1 VRGAINVL
9 GSNQTIAEYSNS
21 DFALGT
27 GQFTV
32 GDNGGSDDYNPNKN
46 ASTYVA
52 WLWNESATP
61 GFDIVTYTGNGTGQD
76 VNHSLGVTPSLMIL
90 KRRDSGPY
98 SWPVYHASYWNITNG
113 LLFLDSTSVGNS
125 NFGYF
130 GSAPS
135 STTFRVNTAAAVNAS
150 GGTYVAYL
158 WSEVAGFS
166 KFGSYTGN
174 GSSDGPFVF
183 CGFRPRWVMIKRT
196 DSTSSWHIYD
206 TVRGTTNVITTVL
219 AANLSDVE
227 SYFASGY
234 DIDFVSNGFKP
245 RTGPSI
251 AINTSGG
258 TYIFCA
264 WAEAPFKYALA
275 R

>member
-1 VRGAINVL
+1 
-9 GSNQTIAEYSNS
+9 
-21 DFALGT
+21 
-27 GQFTV
+27 
-32 GDNGGSDDYNPNKN
+32 
-46 ASTYVA
+46 
-52 WLWNESATP
+52 
-61 GFDIVTYTGNGTGQD
+61 
-76 VNHSLGVTPSLMIL
+76 
-90 KRRDSGPY
+90 
-98 SWPVYHASYWNITNG
+98 
-113 LLFLDSTSVGNS
+113 
-125 NFGYF
+125 
-130 GSAPS
+130 
-135 STTFRVNTAAAVNAS
+135 
-150 GGTYVAYL
+150 
-158 WSEVAGFS
+158 
-166 KFGSYTGN
+166 
-174 GSSDGPFVF
+174 
-183 CGFRPRWVMIKRT
+183 MIKRT